1 MKRIIILLAVISSM
15 IFVVTFMYSY
25 NTLNSNGVLTLTNE
39 DIKKIITNKIEQNT
53 YVYDRSGK
61 KIGEYFSNYSIQLKY
76 DDLPPFLIQAII
88 STEDRKFYTH
98 AGLDYKAILRAVKNA
113 LFTRSFHQ
121 GASTITQQIVKNLIL
136 THKKTLERKIIEAYL
151 SIKLEKMF
159 SKKELFEFYANNM
172 FLGNGS
178 YGVAAAARRY
188 FNKDI
193 KELLPEQMALIA
205 GLFQSPSKYNPFKHP
220 DRAKQRQKTVLIGM
234 YENGFINEE
243 EYFALL
249 HRDLNY
255 TPYTPMNN
263 SIAPYFVDYIKE
275 EIKDILQQK
284 PEGKGYRIYTTLDSE
299 AQTRAQSSID
309 SLSDIIQGI
318 TKDSD
323 TTQKYLSLL
332 EASLISVDPKTG
344 AILTMIG
351 GRDFNKSQFNTTTS
365 SLRASGSLFKPVV
378 YTLALLQ
385 GKKWSDLMFISPISV
400 AGYRPKNVNSSF
412 LKEAT
417 MMKAFYSSLNTS
429 AVELGTALGLDE
441 VIEFAKQLGIRT
453 PLKHEYGT
461 FLGASDISFFD
472 ILRLYEV
479 YANHGVINEIYAI
492 EKVVDS
498 NGTVIY
504 DVSKDE
510 KRNTATEVL
519 DSDTAFLMQEGLKN
533 VVRYGTAR
541 RLADFSGYVAGK
553 TGTTNDSK
561 DNWFCGYT
569 SDMLTLVWVG
579 SNDNLPPQ
587 ISGSSVAIPIW
598 RSFMESTIKTKIST
612 PVSEN
617 IVSYRINPMY
627 GTISDQGIS
636 MYFKKDNVPETRKS
650 SFEVIENYSGKYRG
664 MFEDL

>member
-1 MKRIIILLAVISSM
+1 MKRVIVILSIISSM
-15 IFVVTFMYSY
+15 IFVALFVYSY
-25 NTLNSNGVLTLTNE
+25 NTLNKNNILSLTND

-53 YVYDRSGK
+53 SVYDRSGK
-61 KIGEYFSNYSIQLKY
+61 KIGEFFSNYSIQLSY
-76 DDLPPFLIQAII
+76 DDIPPFLIQAII
-88 STEDRKFYTH
+88 STEDKKFYTH
-98 AGLDYKAILRAVKNA
+98 SGLDYKAILRAFKNMI
-113 LFTRSFHQ
+113 LTRSFHQ

-136 THKKTLERKIIEAYL
+136 THKRTIERKIIEAYL

-159 SKKELFEFYANNM
+159 SKKEIFEFYANNM

-193 KELLPEQMALIA
+193 HELLPEQMALIA

-220 DRAKQRQKTVLIGM
+220 DLAKQRQKIVLTGM
-234 YENGFINEE
+234 YENGFINDE

-249 HRDLNY
+249 NRDLNY
-255 TPYTPMNN
+255 APYTSINN
-263 SIAPYFVDYIKE
+263 TIAPYFLDYIKE
-275 EIKDILQQK
+275 EVTDILKQK
-284 PEGKGYRIYTTLDSE
+284 PDGKGYRIYTTLDLDRQIK
-299 AQTRAQSSID
+299 AQQSID
-309 SLSDIIQGI
+309 SLSGI
-318 TKDSD
+318 VSNLIKDEKLA
-323 TTQKYLSLL
+323 QKYLSLM
-332 EASLISVDPKTG
+332 EASLISIDPKTG

-351 GRDFNKSQFNTTTS
+351 GRDFSKSQFNTTTS
-365 SLRASGSLFKPVV
+365 SLRSLGSLFKPVV

-429 AVELGTALGLDE
+429 AVELGTSLGLDE
-441 VIEFAKQLGIRT
+441 VISFAERLGIRT

-461 FLGASDISFFD
+461 FIGSSDVSFFD

-479 YANHGVINEIYAI
+479 YANQGVINEIYAI
-492 EKVVDS
+492 EKILDSSGKVVYDIASDS
-498 NGTVIY
+498 
-504 DVSKDE
+504 
-510 KRNTATEVL
+510 KRNVATEVL
-519 DSDTAFLMQEGLKN
+519 DKDTAFLLQEGLKN

-541 RLADFSGYVAGK
+541 KLADFSGYVAGK

-569 SDMLTLVWVG
+569 NDTLSLVWVG
-579 SNDNLPPQ
+579 SNENLPPS
-587 ISGSSVAIPIW
+587 ISGSSIAIPIW
-598 RSFMESTIKTKIST
+598 RSFMEDSIKTKIST
-612 PVSEN
+612 PISSN
-617 IVSYRINPMY
+617 LISYRINPVY
-627 GTISDQGIS
+627 GNISDQGIK
-636 MYFKKDNVPETRKS
+636 MYFKKDNEPDTRKS
-650 SFEVIENYSGKYRG
+650 SYEIIENYSGKYRG